1 MMILI
6 KYILIVSFIAV
17 FGSILNVTI
26 NLIIESKREED

>member
-6 KYILIVSFIAV
+6 KYILIVSFIAA

-26 NLIIESKREED
+26 NLIMESKREED